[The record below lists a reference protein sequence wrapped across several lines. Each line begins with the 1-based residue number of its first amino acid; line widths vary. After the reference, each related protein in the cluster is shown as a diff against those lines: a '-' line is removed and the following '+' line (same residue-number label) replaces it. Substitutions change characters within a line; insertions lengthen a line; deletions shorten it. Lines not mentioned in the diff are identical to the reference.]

1 MRFHNKLLFKIFT
14 LILILLIFLTHII
27 LFSNHKNSK
36 QWKLPS
42 SDKTSIKFISEENL
56 INDIRNAN
64 KLIPMELEISHT
76 ITVDDSFGDFDV
88 FKKYKKI
95 TYTASCA
102 YCIDLSKVSD
112 NDINLNYSDKSIDI
126 KIPMPTIYS
135 INIEDDK
142 TVYEETVTGLLRFG
156 DLNITSEEYGIIER
170 EIKNSIANNM
180 KENELYEKSCHNSK
194 NSVSNLLMQILGS
207 DITVNVQFINN

>member
-1 MRFHNKLLFKIFT
+1 
-14 LILILLIFLTHII
+14 
-27 LFSNHKNSK
+27 
-36 QWKLPS
+36 
-42 SDKTSIKFISEENL
+42 
-56 INDIRNAN
+56 
-64 KLIPMELEISHT
+64 
-76 ITVDDSFGDFDV
+76 
-88 FKKYKKI
+88 
-95 TYTASCA
+95 
-102 YCIDLSKVSD
+102 
-112 NDINLNYSDKSIDI
+112 
-126 KIPMPTIYS
+126 MPTIYS